1 MNVKLRK
8 IEVDVETAELLE
20 ARAAALGMSVPA
32 LVAELAGN
40 ESLLPP
46 DLAALRTKS
55 EGPWSPATIA
65 EDERRLAEF
74 ERTRSGVPW
83 DEVKAWMESWGK
95 PHELPAPK
103 PRRV

>member
-1 MNVKLRK
+1 MNIKLRK

-20 ARAAALGMSVPA
+20 ARAAALGMSVSA

-46 DLAALRTKS
+46 HLAALRIKG
-55 EGPWSPATIA
+55 EGPWSPAAMA

-83 DEVKAWMESWGK
+83 NEVKAWMESWGK
-95 PHELPAPK
+95 PHELPTPK